1 MARTIFN
8 VRPGLGTGVAAFAV
22 LLAVAVIGVSALR
35 GASADAA
42 PEETAP
48 LTAQVFTI
56 TYDERARITEYF
68 PGLIAARRE
77 SALGFEQGGRIA
89 QIAVDVGDRVEAGET
104 LARLDT
110 RTLEAQLNAA
120 RAQAV
125 EAAAQADLAQVTLTR
140 QRTLVEQG
148 HISPQRLDE
157 TQANAS
163 AADARRAAAR
173 ASAVALEVRLE
184 LASLTAPY
192 AGVVTARMADEGAI
206 AAPGAPVLQLV
217 EADALEVRVG
227 LPGRQARGL
236 TIGESYPV
244 EADGRVM
251 DATLRAVTGVVERRS
266 RTVTALF
273 DLPAGADA
281 SAGEVARLSLPTP
294 LERRGFWAPVSALA
308 EARRGLWAIYVLNGD
323 SAPYTIEPRTVE
335 VIHTEGE
342 RVWVSGAVRE
352 GERALASGLQRV
364 TPGQRVVPAGEG

>member
-22 LLAVAVIGVSALR
+22 LLTAAIIAVSSLR
-35 GASADAA
+35 GADADAV

-48 LTAQVFTI
+48 LTADVFTI

-163 AADARRAAAR
+163 AANARRAAAR
-173 ASAVALEVRLE
+173 ASAVALEVQLE
-184 LASLTAPY
+184 LAALTAPY
-192 AGVVTARMADEGAI
+192 AGVVTARTADDGAI

-281 SAGEVARLSLPTP
+281 SAGEVARLSLPAP

-308 EARRGLWAIYVLNGD
+308 EARRGLWALYVLTGD
-323 SAPYTIEPRTVE
+323 SAPYAIEPRTVE
-335 VIHTEGE
+335 VIHTDGE